1 MDNLKHALREAEAK
15 FRADREAQRM
25 HPVSALI
32 ERECLAHRLAALD
45 PTFQSPVWYLSHLR
59 FIRVTRGRGPHS
71 VLEVV
76 AQAYNAK
83 GPIVNNRITFSMGL
97 HHSCFGY
104 TDAKGLVACTL
115 VDTHPH
121 GPGDEHKD
129 EAETVVA
136 SLQGS
141 MSDALVEWPTTATRK
156 LATRSGHAE
165 HPMHPR

>member
-1 MDNLKHALREAEAK
+1 
-15 FRADREAQRM
+15 M
-25 HPVSALI
+25 HPVATLI

-45 PTFQSPVWYLSHLR
+45 SAFQSPVWYLSQVR
-59 FIRVTRGRGPHS
+59 FIRVTHGRGPHGD
-71 VLEVV
+71 LEAV
-76 AQAYNAK
+76 AQAHNAK

-104 TDAKGLVACTL
+104 TDANGVVACTL

-121 GPGDEHKD
+121 GSEDEHKD

-141 MSDALVEWPTTATRK
+141 MSDALVEWPTTSTRK
-156 LATRSGHAE
+156 LAKRSGHAV
-165 HPMHPR
+165 HPMRQR